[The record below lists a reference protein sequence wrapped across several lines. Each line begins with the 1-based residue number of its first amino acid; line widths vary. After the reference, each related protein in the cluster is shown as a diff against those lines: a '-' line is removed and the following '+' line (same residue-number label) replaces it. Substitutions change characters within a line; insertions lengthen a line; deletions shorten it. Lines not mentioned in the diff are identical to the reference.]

1 MDERVVQFRVGVMV
15 LASLLITLI
24 LVFLFGEGPGIFR
37 STYLVKI
44 KFTDAPGITPD
55 TPVKK
60 SGVLVGRVSSVDL
73 LDEGG
78 VMVIARIDADKP
90 IRENEVARITTSLL
104 GDSVIHFVDSGRKDL
119 PRTPVKDGAQLEGV
133 AYDDPIQVVAKLQE
147 RLAGA
152 IGSITGTSDELGQ
165 VAHQVGNLLKA
176 NEGKINRMI
185 AQGDETTAMLQQTV
199 RNANEIFGDPETKA
213 KIRDT
218 VNQIPELMRET
229 RDTVRQMQN
238 TMALVDKNLDNLNDF
253 TSSLGG
259 EGKGL
264 LVRLNS
270 SADKLDKLMG
280 ELLTFTETLNSG
292 QGSLGRLMTDPE
304 LYDNVKRTMANVE
317 RLTVEA
323 RPIIENAKIFTDK
336 IARHPE
342 SIGLRGMVKPSE
354 GTKW

>member
-15 LASLLITLI
+15 LASLIITAI
-24 LVFLFGEGPGIFR
+24 LVLLFGEGPGIFR
-37 STYLVKI
+37 ATYLVHI
-44 KFTDAPGITPD
+44 HFTDAPGITRD

-60 SGVLVGRVSSVDL
+60 SGVLIGRVSEVVL
-73 LDEGG
+73 LEEGG
-78 VMVIARIDADKP
+78 VEVTARIDADKA

-104 GDSVIHFVDSGRKDL
+104 GDSVIHIVDSGRKDL
-119 PRTPVKDGAQLEGV
+119 PRTPVKEGARLEGV

-147 RLAGA
+147 HLAGA
-152 IGSITGTSDELGQ
+152 IGSITSTSDELGR
-165 VAHQVGNLLKA
+165 VTRQVGDLLKA

-185 AQGDETTAMLQQTV
+185 AQGDETTAQLQQMV
-199 RNANEIFGDPETKA
+199 RNANDIFGDPETKA
-213 KIRDT
+213 NIRDT
-218 VNQIPELMRET
+218 VNQVPALMRET

-238 TMALVDKNLDNLNDF
+238 TMALVDKNLNNLDDF
-253 TSSLGG
+253 TSSLGA

-270 SADKLDKLMG
+270 SADKLDRLMG
-280 ELLTFTETLNSG
+280 ELLAFTETLNSG

-323 RPIIENAKIFTDK
+323 RPILENAKIFTDK

-342 SIGLRGMVKPSE
+342 SIGLRGMVKPSD

>member
-15 LASLLITLI
+15 LASLLITAI
-24 LVFLFGEGPGIFR
+24 LVLLFGEVPGIFR
-37 STYLVKI
+37 ATYVVHI
-44 KFTDAPGITPD
+44 HFTDAPGVTRD

-60 SGVLVGRVSSVDL
+60 SGVLIGRVSDVAL
-73 LDEGG
+73 LEEGG
-78 VMVIARIDADKP
+78 VMVTARIDADKP

-104 GDSVIHFVDSGRKDL
+104 GDSAIHIVDSGRKDL
-119 PRTPVKDGAQLEGV
+119 PRTPVADGARLEGV
-133 AYDDPIQVVAKLQE
+133 AYEDPFQVVAKLE
-147 RLAGA
+147 DRLAGA
-152 IGSITGTSDELGQ
+152 LGSITGTSDELGR
-165 VAHQVGNLLKA
+165 VTRQVGDLLKA

-185 AQGDETTAMLQQTV
+185 AQGDETTAMLQQMV
-199 RNANEIFGDPETKA
+199 RDAHDIFGDPETKA
-213 KIRDT
+213 NIRDA
-218 VNQIPELMRET
+218 VNQVPALMRET

-238 TMALVDKNLDNLNDF
+238 TMALVDKNLNNLSDF

-270 SADKLDKLMG
+270 SAEKLDRLMA

-304 LYDNVKRTMANVE
+304 LYDNVKRTIANIE
-317 RLTVEA
+317 RFTVEA
-323 RPIIENAKIFTDK
+323 RPILENAKIFTDK

-342 SIGLRGMVKPSE
+342 SIGLRGMVKPSD